1 MYKVKQRFID
11 VLDEKHIYEVGDSFE
26 SKDLKRVG
34 DLLERGLIVEAD
46 GEDVLKEKKK
56 KSE

>member
-34 DLLERGLIVEAD
+34 DLLERRLIVEVD
-46 GEDVLKEKKK
+46 GKGVPKEKKK